1 MIKDKSQFPL
11 LEVIR
16 FCENGKAVINM
27 CNEGIESMEENLS
40 VLYSQLMF
48 ASDKQ
53 EIMNEIHFCE
63 LHLIEC
69 IESKDVIAA
78 SLKTVNIVF
87 N

>member
-11 LEVIR
+11 LEVFR

-27 CNEGIESMEENLS
+27 CNEGIESMEEHLGM
-40 VLYSQLMF
+40 LYAQLMS

-53 EIMNEIHFCE
+53 EVMREIHFCE
-63 LHLIEC
+63 LHLIDC
-69 IESKDVIAA
+69 IDSKDVIIA
-78 SLKTVNIVF
+78 SLKTVNIIF